1 MNAGMRDKLMEG
13 WAELAAT
20 AAYVKAGRQ
29 FETLGLDAL
38 TSRYLIAAETAVA
51 APTLPTI
58 KLIDDLTAEF
68 ELRGS
73 SPPTW
78 VFSGHKVQLA
88 ELRDRAVATAC
99 EEFEEIM
106 RRQWKPG

>member
-1 MNAGMRDKLMEG
+1 MRDKLTEG
-13 WAELAAT
+13 LAELAAT

-29 FETLGLDAL
+29 FETLALETL

-58 KLIDDLTAEF
+58 RLIDDLTAEF
-68 ELRGS
+68 ELRGL

-78 VFSGHKVQLA
+78 VFAGHKVELA
-88 ELRDRAVATAC
+88 ALRERAVAAAC

-106 RRQWKPG
+106 RQRWKSD

>member
-1 MNAGMRDKLMEG
+1 MRDKLTEG
-13 WAELAAT
+13 LTELAAT

-29 FETLGLDAL
+29 FESLELDAL

-51 APTLPTI
+51 APALPTI
-58 KLIDDLTAEF
+58 RLIDDLTAEF
-68 ELRGS
+68 ELRGL
-73 SPPTW
+73 SPPNW
-78 VFSGHKVQLA
+78 VFSGHKVRLA

-106 RRQWKPG
+106 RRKRKPG